1 MRTFWFTVIVA
12 VFLICIFGF
21 TSKQSDQLTQQQ
33 KDQIKKEILVVCDS
47 ISVRLQRL
55 DAGWLDY
62 YIDSPDW
69 AMLNADGT
77 RWDYQT
83 TKKVQPD
90 FFNSVISF
98 KWTMI
103 NQKFIF
109 LTKDVVI
116 CSIDSKDETILKSP
130 DKIKAD
136 SNLNGLF
143 ANDETTMKGDRITYD
158 PHAYTLIFKKADGQW
173 KIIYSHDSGFPVVQK
188 ADNK

>member
-1 MRTFWFTVIVA
+1 MKTIIFIA
-12 VFLICIFGF
+12 SLLLCILGC
-21 TSKQSDQLTQQQ
+21 TQKQTEQLTQQQ
-33 KDQIKKEILVVCDS
+33 QEQIKKEILIVCDS

-55 DAGWLDY
+55 DKGWLDY
-62 YIDSPDW
+62 YTDSPDW

-90 FFNSVISF
+90 FFNSIISF

-116 CSIDSKDETILKSP
+116 CSIDSKDETILKP
-130 DKIKAD
+130 ADKTKAD
-136 SNLNGLF
+136 KNLNSLYPS
-143 ANDETTMKGDRITYD
+143 DESTKLGDKITYD
-158 PHAYTLIFKKADGQW
+158 PHAYTLIFKKVDGQW
-173 KIIYSHDSGFPVVQK
+173 KIIYSHDSGIPVTQK
-188 ADNK
+188 AAEKK

>member
-1 MRTFWFTVIVA
+1 MKKLCFTTMIA
-12 VFLICIFGF
+12 VLLISIFGF

-55 DAGWLDY
+55 DARWLDY

-109 LTKDVVI
+109 LTKDIVI

-130 DKIKAD
+130 DKMKAD

-143 ANDETTMKGDRITYD
+143 VNDETTMKGDRIAYD
-158 PHAYTLIFKKADGQW
+158 QHAYTLIFKKSDGQW
-173 KIIYSHDSGFPVVQK
+173 KVIYSHDSGFPVVQK
-188 ADNK
+188 ADKN

>member
-1 MRTFWFTVIVA
+1 MKTN
-12 VFLICIFGF
+12 IFIASLLLFILVGC
-21 TSKQSDQLTQQQ
+21 TSQQTEQLTQQQ

-83 TKKVQPD
+83 TRKVQPD
-90 FFNSVISF
+90 FFNSVISC

-109 LTKDVVI
+109 LTKDIVI

-173 KIIYSHDSGFPVVQK
+173 KVIYSHDSGFPVVLK
-188 ADNK
+188 ADKK

>member
-1 MRTFWFTVIVA
+1 MRTFWFTAIVA
-12 VFLICIFGF
+12 AFLICIFGF

-33 KDQIKKEILVVCDS
+33 KDQIKKEILIVCDS

-83 TKKVQPD
+83 TRKVQPD
-90 FFNSVISF
+90 FFNSVISC

-109 LTKDVVI
+109 LTKDIVI

-158 PHAYTLIFKKADGQW
+158 PHAYTLIFKKSDGQW
-173 KIIYSHDSGFPVVQK
+173 KIIYSHDFGFPVVQK
-188 ADNK
+188 ADKN

>member
-1 MRTFWFTVIVA
+1 MKTNISIVA
-12 VFLICIFGF
+12 LLLFITIGC
-21 TSKQSDQLTQQQ
+21 TSPQTDQLTQQQ
-33 KDQIKKEILVVCDS
+33 KDQIKNEILVVCDS

-90 FFNSVISF
+90 FFNSVISC

-103 NQKFIF
+103 NQKLIF
-109 LTKDVVI
+109 L
-116 CSIDSKDETILKSP
+116 
-130 DKIKAD
+130 
-136 SNLNGLF
+136 
-143 ANDETTMKGDRITYD
+143 
-158 PHAYTLIFKKADGQW
+158 
-173 KIIYSHDSGFPVVQK
+173 
-188 ADNK
+188 

>member
-1 MRTFWFTVIVA
+1 MKTNISIVA
-12 VFLICIFGF
+12 LLLFITVGC
-21 TSKQSDQLTQQQ
+21 TSPQTDQLTQQQ
-33 KDQIKKEILVVCDS
+33 KDQIKNEILVVCDS

-90 FFNSVISF
+90 FFNSVISC

-103 NQKFIF
+103 NHKLIF
-109 LTKDVVI
+109 LTKDIVI
-116 CSIDSKDETILKSP
+116 CSIDSKDETILKAA

-136 SNLNGLF
+136 NNLSSLY
-143 ANDETTMKGDRITYD
+143 ANNDSTTKSGDIITYN
-158 PHAYTLIFKKADGQW
+158 PHAYTLIFKKVDGQW
-173 KIIYSHDSGFPVVQK
+173 KVIYSHDSGFPVIQK
-188 ADNK
+188 SDMK